1 MKKVKFSIDGGLEK
15 KDLDMMWDAALK
27 LIGNHG
33 LKIPHK
39 GINDIISN
47 FDGVLIKND
56 IVTFDSEL
64 VLKAIK
70 SQDYSD
76 WPEKVNP
83 DSFGMVSGAYIKEF
97 IDLENGSNRPAN
109 MQDLIDCTKLCEAY
123 GLYGPPCVRP
133 NEEPVELQRLLMYK
147 TSYEYSRTKGHGIF
161 DVAGWLNPREAR
173 IGKEMA
179 DAAGKDFRIDLW
191 LISPFLAPHTGL
203 DILYEFRNEPVDMN
217 VTNMPTTGT
226 TAPINMIDA
235 YIQSIAEIF
244 AGLTLIYLINENK
257 TKKGKIRTVVIDS
270 IRAYPF
276 DMKYGLFV
284 YGSAEDVL
292 GTLYQSQI
300 NKYFGIPLVAKSLLT
315 TGKLP
320 DSHAAAEKAAHTI
333 VGALCG
339 ATMFSNAGLL
349 SVDEVFSVEQ
359 VVIDYEIVKFCKR
372 IIEGNSF
379 DEKLS
384 AVEVIK
390 EIGFSGTFMTHDT
403 TLFNYKENLWDPEL
417 FLHSSLEQWKRAGSK
432 DTMTL
437 AKEIALEKIK
447 NQNYIINEDM
457 KKKLD
462 RIYSNAKKELFKG

>member
-1 MKKVKFSIDGGLEK
+1 MKKIKFRIEGGLEK
-15 KDLDMMWDAALK
+15 KDLDMMWEAALE

-33 LKIPHK
+33 LKVPHK
-39 GINDIISN
+39 GIIDIISN
-47 FDGVLIKND
+47 FDGVLVKND
-56 IVTFDSEL
+56 IVTFSPQL
-64 VLKAIK
+64 VLNAIK
-70 SQDYSD
+70 AQDYSD
-76 WPEKVNP
+76 WPENVN
-83 DSFGMVSGAYIKEF
+83 SNNFSMTCGAFVKDF
-97 IDLENGSNRPAN
+97 IDLDNGSIRPAN
-109 MQDLIDCTKLCEAY
+109 MKDLIDSTKLSEAY

-161 DVAGWLNPREAR
+161 DAAGWLNPREAR

-179 DAAGKDFRIDLW
+179 DVAGKDFKIDLW
-191 LISPFLAPHTGL
+191 LISPFVAPHNGL

-235 YIQSIAEIF
+235 YIQGIAEIF
-244 AGLTLIYLINENK
+244 AGLTLIYLLDESK
-257 TKKGKIRTVVIDS
+257 SKKGRIRTVVIDS

-276 DMKYGLFV
+276 DMRYGLFV
-284 YGSAEDVL
+284 YGSAEDTL

-300 NKYFGIPLVAKSLLT
+300 NKYFKVPLVAKSLLT

-320 DSHAAAEKAAHTI
+320 DAHAAAEKAAHTM

-359 VVIDYEIVKFCKR
+359 VVIDYEIVQFCKR
-372 IIEGNSF
+372 VVDGNSF

-403 TLFNYKENLWDPEL
+403 TLFNYKENLWDPVL
-417 FLHSSLEQWKRAGSK
+417 FLHSSLEQWRKAGSK

-447 NQNYIINEDM
+447 NQTYIINEDM
-457 KKKLD
+457 KKELD
-462 RIYSNAKKELFKG
+462 KIYSSAKKVLLNK

>member
-1 MKKVKFSIDGGLEK
+1 
-15 KDLDMMWDAALK
+15 
-27 LIGNHG
+27 
-33 LKIPHK
+33 
-39 GINDIISN
+39 
-47 FDGVLIKND
+47 
-56 IVTFDSEL
+56 
-64 VLKAIK
+64 
-70 SQDYSD
+70 
-76 WPEKVNP
+76 
-83 DSFGMVSGAYIKEF
+83 
-97 IDLENGSNRPAN
+97 
-109 MQDLIDCTKLCEAY
+109 
-123 GLYGPPCVRP
+123 
-133 NEEPVELQRLLMYK
+133 MYK
-147 TSYEYSRTKGHGIF
+147 TSYEYSRNKGHGIF

-191 LISPFLAPHTGL
+191 LISPFLAPHMGL

-235 YIQSIAEIF
+235 YIQGIAEIF
-244 AGLTLIYLINENK
+244 AGLTLIYVINESK
-257 TKKGKIRTVVIDS
+257 SKKGRIRTVVIDS

-349 SVDEVFSVEQ
+349 SVDEVYSAEQ

-372 IIEGNSF
+372 IIDGYSF
-379 DEKLS
+379 DEELS
-384 AVEVIK
+384 AIEVIK
-390 EIGFSGTFMTHDT
+390 EVGYVGSFMTHDT
-403 TLFNYKENLWDPEL
+403 TLFNFKENLWDPEL
-417 FLHSSLEQWKRAGSK
+417 FLHSSLEQWRKAGSK
-432 DTMTL
+432 DTVTL
-437 AKEIALEKIK
+437 AREIAIEKI
-447 NQNYIINEDM
+447 NNESYIINKDV
-457 KKKLD
+457 KKELD
-462 RIYSNAKKELFKG
+462 RIYSYAKKDLCKE